1 MLKIG
6 KFVNT
11 HGIKGEIRIKSDFSR
26 KDLIFKKGNY
36 IYINNNK
43 FLIKSYRVHKNYDM
57 LTFDGINNIN
67 EILPFKGNLVYID
80 PNNIHEFIIEDLI
93 KYNIKIKSDIYSVKE
108 VLKNNGKILIRLSNN
123 KLVPY
128 EDVFIVNKDEESKTI
143 TMNYP
148 IDI

>member
-36 IYINNNK
+36 IYINNKK

-80 PNNIHEFIIEDLI
+80 PNDIHEFIIEDLI
-93 KYNIKIKSDIYSVKE
+93 KYNIKIKNDIYRIMEKY
-108 VLKNNGKILIRLSNN
+108 L
-123 KLVPY
+123 Y
-128 EDVFIVNKDEESKTI
+128 VFQTI
-143 TMNYP
+143 N
-148 IDI
+148 

>member
-36 IYINNNK
+36 IYINNKK
-43 FLIKSYRVHKNYDM
+43 FLIKSYRVHK
-57 LTFDGINNIN
+57 TFDGINNIN

-80 PNNIHEFIIEDLI
+80 PNDIHEFIIEDLI
-93 KYNIKIKSDIYSVKE
+93 KYNIKIKNDIYSVKE

>member
-67 EILPFKGNLVYID
+67 AM
-80 PNNIHEFIIEDLI
+80 
-93 KYNIKIKSDIYSVKE
+93 S
-108 VLKNNGKILIRLSNN
+108 
-123 KLVPY
+123 
-128 EDVFIVNKDEESKTI
+128 
-143 TMNYP
+143 
-148 IDI
+148 